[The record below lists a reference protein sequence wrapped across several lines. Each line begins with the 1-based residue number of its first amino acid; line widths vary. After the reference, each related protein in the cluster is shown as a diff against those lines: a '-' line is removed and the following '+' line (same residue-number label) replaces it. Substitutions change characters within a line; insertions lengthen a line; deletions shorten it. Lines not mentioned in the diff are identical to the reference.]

1 MNGQIIPE
9 ETEKSIEVKQENAT
23 FLVIGDKAYTS
34 EIIEEYNRNAE
45 AKTEDF
51 NTNAE
56 NKTASY
62 NSNAADRTTAFNNNY
77 DNKISAFNSNANKQT
92 EEFDTHVLMQTNTF
106 NNNAASTIANYNSN
120 AEQKTYEFNQNA
132 LSYQEGIEDNTNRI
146 KRLEN
151 DIFDSGNKTGTLI
164 NITDSTLAELKGV
177 NIEGVLKQETT
188 TGKNLLK
195 TPYTSGNSYTH
206 NGITYTLNSDNSI
219 ILNGTAA
226 SSSWYELNTN
236 GENSWYLDSAK
247 NYSFSVLDKNGNY
260 VTGVNPQYW
269 SAKTGNHLGNN
280 GKLSLTDYMEDGT
293 NSWNFVIAIA
303 NGTSL
308 NNVTIYPQ
316 IEEGVLPT
324 SYEPY
329 TGEQP
334 TPRPDYPQ
342 PIEVIE
348 DSFNLV
354 SCSKNLYNYED
365 RNSTQLPSE
374 ITVDEEGWIT
384 ATYDNSSGTT
394 SKFLNYRTNNLK
406 LKTSTNYS
414 VVAEVKNVSGNGIV
428 YFTSKAWTTPPTEGQ
443 FSDKFE
449 KNFTDLSNGSVY
461 CKIIATEEDFS
472 NILYG
477 LRTYVVFS
485 AGQSGS
491 ITFRLSVLDDTS
503 VTANNFV
510 YEPYQSTTVQINFP
524 ENEFLGK
531 INDIYKDSLKIE
543 YNEDDGKYHLYLDKN
558 VGKVV
563 LDSNENW
570 VRANNA
576 FQTTNVYPSNVA
588 LRTSTNFAYS
598 THYQYAYYAGA
609 ISNNINN
616 GEFGWSGAKLL
627 TVGNTDITNVTE
639 FKSWLST
646 NNVEIYYQLAEPYVV
661 DLGVVDMPLS
671 YYPITNV
678 YTTCDLQPTIE
689 VSYYRDFKGTV
700 KAMQDDLTSA
710 SSKISTL
717 ESDVNTLK
725 EQVAQLMTSTILEE
739 SEAVE

>member
-23 FLVIGDKAYTS
+23 FLVIGDEAYTS

-45 AKTEDF
+45 AKTEAF

-106 NNNAASTIANYNSN
+106 NNNATSTIANYNSN

-146 KRLEN
+146 KRLET
-151 DIFDSGNKTGTLI
+151 DIFDSGSASGTSI
-164 NITDSTLAELKGV
+164 NLKDSTLAEFQEVG
-177 NIEGVLKQETT
+177 IEGVIKQETT
-188 TGKNLLK
+188 TGKNLLE

-226 SSSWYELNTN
+226 SSSWYELNKN
-236 GENSWYLDSAK
+236 GKNSWYLDSAK

-316 IEEGVLPT
+316 IEEGAVPT

-329 TGEQP
+329 TGGQP
-334 TPRPDYPQ
+334 SPPPDYPQ

-354 SCSKNLYNYED
+354 SCSKNLYNYKD
-365 RNSTQLPSE
+365 RSTSQLPDG

-384 ATYDNSSGTT
+384 FSCDNSSGTT

-443 FSDKFE
+443 FADKFE
-449 KNFTDLSNGSVY
+449 KNFTDLSDGGIY

-472 NILYG
+472 NIVYG

-491 ITFRLSVLDDTS
+491 ITFRLSVLEDTS

-558 VGKVV
+558 IGKLI
-563 LDSNENW
+563 LDGSENSW
-570 VRANNA
+570 SSRLGG
-576 FQTTNVYPSNVA
+576 TT
-588 LRTSTNFAYS
+588 
-598 THYQYAYYAGA
+598 YAYQLLNIFDGNKVKGICSHFEFVQGGA
-609 ISNNINN
+609 TNSQKKECIASANTNNSISIFTNNPNLNSIDN
-616 GEFGWSGAKLL
+616 L
-627 TVGNTDITNVTE
+627 
-639 FKSWLST
+639 KSWLA
-646 NNVEIYYQLAEPYVV
+646 NNNTEVYYQLAEPYVV
-661 DLGVVDMPLS
+661 DLGAVDIPLS

-725 EQVAQLMTSTILEE
+725 EQVAQLMTSAILEE